1 MTISLAATPEAIRL
15 AYPVMRELR
24 PHLADEGEFVQ
35 RVLRQ
40 QAQGYHLA
48 VLAEGGTSEKI
59 IAAAG
64 YRFLENLS
72 WGPFL
77 FVDDL
82 VTLASH
88 HGQGAGSALL
98 RWLMGEARRH
108 GCAEVHLESGVQ
120 RFPAHRFYLSHGFRI
135 TCHHFAHDLT
145 GSGKW

>member
-1 MTISLAATPEAIRL
+1 MTISPATTPEAIRR

-24 PHLADEGEFVQ
+24 PHLADEAAFVQ

-48 VLAEGGTSEKI
+48 TLAEDTSEEI

-82 VTLASH
+82 VTRSTH
-88 HGQGAGSALL
+88 HGQGTGSALL
-98 RWLMGEARRH
+98 RWLLNEARRH

-135 TCHHFAHDLT
+135 TCHHFAHDLGGT
-145 GSGKW
+145 GKW